1 MFSFAWDESL
11 RTIRSINGDW
21 LPAGMEIT
29 VTGTLHAVSLEE
41 GLWLIEAEDGT
52 LYTPSTALIEENLDD
67 GAVVTF
73 HALTLPSTSEVD
85 GIFVAGDMGRGP
97 SLIVW
102 AIAEGRSAA
111 ASVDAYLTG
120 RDLLPQPI
128 HANDQPIT

>member
-1 MFSFAWDESL
+1 MSNA
-11 RTIRSINGDW
+11 
-21 LPAGMEIT
+21 
-29 VTGTLHAVSLEE
+29 
-41 GLWLIEAEDGT
+41 
-52 LYTPSTALIEENLDD
+52 
-67 GAVVTF
+67 
-73 HALTLPSTSEVD
+73 D

-128 HANDQPIT
+128 HPNDQPITLPPHDAAGSEAVPRSSMRSRTCLKRLKTFSHLHRSMACRLWTFGSATSPG